1 MAKRERRE
9 YCLKMETVFV
19 TISGF
24 CFFLS
29 IYFGLLSQCLVVDAL
44 LRAQLTALA
53 ISFFVGGAVVAIL
66 LTLVKIIV
74 VHAR

>member
-1 MAKRERRE
+1 MRT
-9 YCLKMETVFV
+9 ETVFV

-29 IYFGLLSQCLVVDAL
+29 IYFGILSQYLVVDEL

-53 ISFFVGGAVVAIL
+53 TSFFVGGAVVAIL
-66 LTLVKIIV
+66 LAMVKITV
-74 VHAR
+74 VHTH